1 MLHMAPASVPAGLSE
16 KELLPSLRRWS
27 CSLSPA
33 AFHLKAHCACSLL
46 LHFSPAPFQTELWT
60 VKKRKK
66 RKILKWL
73 IEGMMAGSIQLTNKH
88 IAFPVT
94 IVRQNIVTSAARHFQ
109 TTVGE
114 NGFIRGS
121 SWMHFALQQCIILS
135 IITTRD
141 TVLPAYLRGNLQ
153 NYHFKELPEDL
164 LQKQKKA
171 TIVSRFG
178 ISNDNAIFFRLFIAA
193 IMKSLE
199 GM

>member
-1 MLHMAPASVPAGLSE
+1 
-16 KELLPSLRRWS
+16 
-27 CSLSPA
+27 
-33 AFHLKAHCACSLL
+33 
-46 LHFSPAPFQTELWT
+46 
-60 VKKRKK
+60 
-66 RKILKWL
+66 
-73 IEGMMAGSIQLTNKH
+73 
-88 IAFPVT
+88 
-94 IVRQNIVTSAARHFQ
+94 
-109 TTVGE
+109 
-114 NGFIRGS
+114 
-121 SWMHFALQQCIILS
+121 MHFALQQCIILS

-141 TVLPAYLRGNLQ
+141 TVMPAYLRGNLQ